1 MHMWRIQFNNML
13 LSLFMVLISIPEV
26 IFILLL
32 LYAFYLIII
41 GHRFTSKLDKMIY
54 TLSEEGVTIE
64 RTESFIKHLDVKYIP
79 FYANSYIR
87 AGYQLVEMDEE
98 IDDSLKKRLKVRIL
112 GKGISL

>member
-13 LSLFMVLISIPEV
+13 LSLFMVLISIPRI

-32 LYAFYLIII
+32 LYGIYLVII
-41 GHRFTSKLDKMIY
+41 GHRFTSKLDKMVY
-54 TLSEEGVTIE
+54 TLSEEGVTAE
-64 RTESFIKHLDVKYIP
+64 RVEDFIKHLDVKYIP

-98 IDDSLKKRLKVRIL
+98 VDDSLKKRLKVRIL

>member
-1 MHMWRIQFNNML
+1 MWRIQFNNML
-13 LSLFMVLISIPEV
+13 LSIFKILISIPEV
-26 IFILLL
+26 IFLLLL

-79 FYANSYIR
+79 FYANSFIR

-98 IDDSLKKRLKVRIL
+98 LDDGLKKKLKVRIL

>member
-1 MHMWRIQFNNML
+1 MWRIQFNNML
-13 LSLFMVLISIPEV
+13 LSILKILIIIPRV
-26 IFILLL
+26 IFILLIF
-32 LYAFYLIII
+32 YGFYLIII

-98 IDDSLKKRLKVRIL
+98 IDDSIKKRLKVRIL